1 MHSLSSIRSFIEDSQ
16 AGIKISPQDNSYY
29 GQNDRV
35 VTLTGTLDE
44 QMRAIDLIVSK
55 LAEDPHY
62 SQTMNSPF
70 SYSGQCHLFVPSN
83 ISYPFLDFSNTYFWS
98 T

>member
-1 MHSLSSIRSFIEDSQ
+1 MPLSRSFIEESQ
-16 AGIKISPQDNSYY
+16 ASIKISPQDNNYF
-29 GQNDRV
+29 GLNDRL

-62 SQTMNSPF
+62 LQSMNSPF
-70 SYSGQCHLFVPSN
+70 SYPGLCYSVSEN
-83 ISYPFLDFSNTYFWS
+83 ISWPP
-98 T
+98 

>member
-1 MHSLSSIRSFIEDSQ
+1 MHSLLLIRSFIEESQ
-16 AGIKISPQDNSYY
+16 ASIKISPQDNNYY
-29 GQNDRV
+29 GQNDRL

-62 SQTMNSPF
+62 SVYYFSLLSLIHSPF
-70 SYSGQCHLFVPSN
+70 SYPGNIMILFEICN
-83 ISYPFLDFSNTYFWS
+83 
-98 T
+98 